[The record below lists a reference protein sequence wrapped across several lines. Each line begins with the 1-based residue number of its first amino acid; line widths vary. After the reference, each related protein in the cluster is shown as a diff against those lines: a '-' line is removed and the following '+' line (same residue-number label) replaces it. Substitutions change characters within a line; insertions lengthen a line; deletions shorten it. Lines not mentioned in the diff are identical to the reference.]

1 MKFDYETKQPADC
14 TVEELDDFYE
24 MCKEA
29 DQVSLNG
36 LRNRILNCPFLAFAR
51 CEEKIAGIAAIKV
64 AGVNYRERTFTA
76 SKTSLD
82 NKRFPREVGYVYT
95 KPAYQRNGI
104 GTTLSQQLISKFT
117 GENLFA
123 TTGNPTMKGILLQ
136 GGFVVT
142 GTSYSGSHNT
152 KLELLVR
159 E

>member
-1 MKFDYETKQPADC
+1 MKFDYEIKQPADC
-14 TVEELDDFYE
+14 STEELDEFFE

-51 CEEKIAGIAAIKV
+51 FEEEIAGVAAIKV
-64 AGVNYRERTFTA
+64 AGENYRERTFIA

-82 NKRFPREVGYVYT
+82 NERFPHEIGYVYT
-95 KPAYQRNGI
+95 KPAYQKNGI
-104 GTTLSQQLISKFT
+104 GTMLSQQLISAFSGK
-117 GENLFA
+117 NLFA
-123 TTGNPTMKGILLQ
+123 TTGNPTMKEILLQ